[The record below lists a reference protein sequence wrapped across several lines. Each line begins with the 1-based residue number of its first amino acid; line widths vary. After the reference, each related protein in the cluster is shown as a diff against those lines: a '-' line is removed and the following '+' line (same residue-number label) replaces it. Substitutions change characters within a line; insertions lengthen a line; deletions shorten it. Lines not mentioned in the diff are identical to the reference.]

1 MGCFEAIKKVAK
13 PAEGQLQFVNVCLV
27 CDCNV

>member
-13 PAEGQLQFVNVCLV
+13 PAEGQLLFANVRFVGVC
-27 CDCNV
+27 NG